1 MTWMGKILG
10 GGLGFLLGGPIGAV
24 LGAVLGHHTVD
35 SGGTF
40 SGLESKQGIYFAAT
54 FSMLGKIAKADGVV
68 TDDEIQIV
76 DQVMRN
82 NLQLSPDARLF
93 AIDIFNVAK
102 DSDVP
107 FGDFAHQF
115 HGEFGHSQEIL
126 ISLIDLL
133 LLVAYAD
140 GELHPGEEAMI
151 QEAVQIFGLQGQYS
165 QLKSRFSGLP
175 DDINRYYEILGC
187 SQGDTLSAVK
197 KKYRKLAMEH
207 HPDRIH
213 ANGMPPEF
221 AQVAEDRF
229 KEIQHAYD
237 LVVKHIGRK

>member
-24 LGAVLGHHTVD
+24 LGAVLGHHTMD
-35 SGGTF
+35 SGGGF
-40 SGLESKQGIYFAAT
+40 SGLENKQGIYFAAT

-68 TDDEIQIV
+68 TDDEVQVI

-82 NLQLSPDARLF
+82 NLQLSPQARLF

-102 DSDVP
+102 DSDAP

-115 HGEFGHSQEIL
+115 YAEFGHSQEIL
-126 ISLIDLL
+126 VSLVDLL

-140 GELHPGEEAMI
+140 GEFHPGEEAMI
-151 QEAVQIFGLQGQYS
+151 REAVQIFGLQDQFS
-165 QLKSRFSGLP
+165 QLKSRFNGLP
-175 DDINRYYEILGC
+175 DDINRHYELLGC
-187 SQGDTLSAVK
+187 QQGDSMSVVK

-207 HPDRIH
+207 HPDRVH

-221 AQVAEDRF
+221 ARVAEDRF

-237 LVVKHIGRK
+237 LVEKHIGGK